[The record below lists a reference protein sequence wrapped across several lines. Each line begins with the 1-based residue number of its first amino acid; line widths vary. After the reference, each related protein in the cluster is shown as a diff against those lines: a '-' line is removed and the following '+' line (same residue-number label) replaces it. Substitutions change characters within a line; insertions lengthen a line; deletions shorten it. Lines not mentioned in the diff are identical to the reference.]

1 MAAFVIFVG
10 GAGTEPDPLP
20 VFFLGSGEH
29 AVRICEGIAA
39 TEYRIY
45 KFTCHEVS
53 KSDLSKFP
61 FWTEMTIDARDG
73 VYGEIA
79 AGIYNMIQ
87 RAYSII
93 DQRRVHKEPVS
104 NPNGIAESD
113 GDSVSQ
119 STATEKPTETDDKLS
134 EMIDESPPPQY
145 DPNSVDWILS
155 ETLCDVINIKARTIA
170 DYRKPGKCGEDRIDK
185 FGSWNVDCIGKF
197 RRQVNRKGSVA
208 YYRPAMSSAYTAK
221 LEYAESQKRQ
231 KP

>member
-20 VFFLGSGEH
+20 VFFVDSGEH

-79 AGIYNMIQ
+79 AGIYNMIH

-93 DQRRVHKEPVS
+93 DQRRVNKEQGV
-104 NPNGIAESD
+104 NPNGNTESD
-113 GDSVSQ
+113 GDSDELS
-119 STATEKPTETDDKLS
+119 SKTEKPTETDDKLPKKLRKDS
-134 EMIDESPPPQY
+134 PSRVGAKAAYDYAMQQIPDAHAMTAVELFDAIREDGEAQEMLPPTPESFVKYLNDCGVRLRKSDTKPTSS
-145 DPNSVDWILS
+145 SV
-155 ETLCDVINIKARTIA
+155 V
-170 DYRKPGKCGEDRIDK
+170 
-185 FGSWNVDCIGKF
+185 
-197 RRQVNRKGSVA
+197 RRSD
-208 YYRPAMSSAYTAK
+208 T
-221 LEYAESQKRQ
+221 
-231 KP
+231 